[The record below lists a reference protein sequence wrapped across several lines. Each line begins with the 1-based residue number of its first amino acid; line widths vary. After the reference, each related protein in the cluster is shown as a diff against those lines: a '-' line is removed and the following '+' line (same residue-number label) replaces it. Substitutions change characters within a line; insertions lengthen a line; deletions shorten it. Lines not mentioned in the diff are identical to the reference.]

1 MHFTGNFFEKY
12 FSINNKSTS
21 SHSKRYD
28 QLTKCQITCRCYKS
42 NYQNE
47 TVWLMWVS
55 ICANQSLVHE
65 SNRYEQKWFLYEIL
79 IYEMVKEIM

>member
-1 MHFTGNFFEKY
+1 
-12 FSINNKSTS
+12 
-21 SHSKRYD
+21 
-28 QLTKCQITCRCYKS
+28 
-42 NYQNE
+42 
-47 TVWLMWVS
+47 MWVS